1 MISDELNILNER
13 QVLIRLS
20 NHDQEAFT
28 IIYNAYSKKLFRYA
42 LKIIKSTEI
51 AEDTVHDIFVK
62 LWDNAPTLKI
72 ETSIQAYLYK
82 STYHYLLNLIKH
94 NAVQDKFVDKIMAG
108 AAQFSHCTEESIL
121 YKETLHQA
129 QHAIDHL
136 PPQRKLIFE
145 MKRNQGMSH
154 KQIALELNIADSTVN
169 NQIVK
174 ALKTIKEHLFVSG
187 SIGTLLVLIRMLSK

>member
-1 MISDELNILNER
+1 MISDELNILNEQ

-20 NHDQEAFT
+20 NHDQQAFT
-28 IIYNAYSKKLFRYA
+28 IIYNAYAKKLFRYA
-42 LKIIKSTEI
+42 VKIIKSTEI

-62 LWDNAPTLKI
+62 LWDNAPALKI

-82 STYHYLLNLIKH
+82 ATYHYLMNLIKH
-94 NAVQDKFVDKIMAG
+94 NAVQGRFVDKVMTS

-145 MKRNQGMSH
+145 MKRNQGMSQ

-174 ALKTIKEHLFVSG
+174 ALKTIKEHLIISG
-187 SIGTLLVLIRMLSK
+187 SIGTLMALISILYK

>member
-1 MISDELNILNER
+1 MISDELNILNEQ

-28 IIYNAYSKKLFRYA
+28 IIYNAYAKKLFRYA
-42 LKIIKSTEI
+42 VKVIKSTEI

-62 LWDNAPTLKI
+62 LWDNAPALKI

-82 STYHYLLNLIKH
+82 STYYYLMNLIKH
-94 NAVQDKFVDKIMAG
+94 NAVQGKFVDKVMTS

-129 QHAIDHL
+129 QHAIDNL

-145 MKRNQGMSH
+145 MKRNQGMSQ

-174 ALKTIKEHLFVSG
+174 ALKTIKEHLTVSG
-187 SIGTLLVLIRMLSK
+187 SIGTLLALISILYK